1 MFETGWYS
9 YTIYNLGPLND
20 ARRVHFSAQVTVN
33 CIEKVQAGSRCGC
46 QRVWR
51 EIIYELIIGYDIIIG
66 LFLNIVG

>member
-1 MFETGWYS
+1 MFDETGWYS

-51 EIIYELIIGYDIIIG
+51 EIIYELINYR
-66 LFLNIVG
+66 L